1 MRCRI
6 RINPDPG
13 ALQPAYYKGLTVEF
27 YDKESGYWIKPKGAR
42 NEPLDTA
49 VYAIWAS
56 LAPAV
61 KADVI
66 RDSQWEVLESQYQPA
81 TKGLFDQDVST
92 FEQDLPSMQKSSR
105 DTHETAV
112 FNQARVNGFARDG
125 WSF

>member
-1 MRCRI
+1 M
-6 RINPDPG
+6 
-13 ALQPAYYKGLTVEF
+13 YYKGLTVEF

-66 RDSQWEVLESQYQPA
+66 RDSQWEALEQQYQPTA
-81 TKGLFDQDVST
+81 PGLFDAPQDSRET
-92 FEQDLPSMQKSSR
+92 LPPTVAPSHPPALDSR
-105 DTHETAV
+105 GTPTRPRAG
-112 FNQARVNGFARDG
+112 GFAREG
-125 WSF
+125 WGL